1 MTGLLAPNS
10 GPSQNDL
17 AAWREDARHGEGSP
31 WLKAAQADALA
42 RYALK
47 YGEGV
52 HMMEAIAP
60 RFREPPRDVS
70 WEILGDDPEGDNWD
84 DHQNPQQAYRLFQKK
99 LHWAQRDGAV
109 LHYKIWLKKAGH

>member
-1 MTGLLAPNS
+1 MNGLLAPDT
-10 GPSQNDL
+10 GPSQRDL
-17 AAWREDARHGEGSP
+17 AAWREDARQGEGSP

-47 YGEGV
+47 FGEGV

-70 WEILGDDPEGDNWD
+70 WEILGDDPEGQNWD
-84 DHQNPQQAYRLFQKK
+84 DHRDPQRAYALLQRK
-99 LHWAQRDGAV
+99 LGWARRDGAV
-109 LHYKIWLKKAGH
+109 LHYKIWLRTAGS